1 MRYELR
7 TTFPITTGALVV
19 RSPVDTTDK
28 LLRWLYEF
36 LPVRAALRSDL
47 GRPTW
52 SATRYQDLNVRL
64 VMVTWYRNVFAATAD
79 RLRIDAAVTA
89 LPPVVKAAIGT
100 PEFEVLRVLGDAELV
115 DWSDPT
121 KIRITYP

>member
-7 TTFPITTGALVV
+7 TTFPIDTNALVV
-19 RSPVDTTDK
+19 PSPVDTTDK

-36 LPVRAALRSDL
+36 MPVRAGLRSDL

-52 SATRYQDLNVRL
+52 SASRYNDLNVRL

-79 RLRIDAAVTA
+79 RLRIDAAVPA
-89 LPPVVKAAIGT
+89 LPAVVRAPIGA
-100 PEFEVLRVLGDAELV
+100 PGFEVLRVLGDAELV

-121 KIRITYP
+121 KIRVTYP

>member
-7 TTFPITTGALVV
+7 TTLPIDTNLLRV
-19 RSPVDTTDK
+19 PIDTTDK

-36 LPVRAALRSDL
+36 LPVR
-47 GRPTW
+47 
-52 SATRYQDLNVRL
+52 
-64 VMVTWYRNVFAATAD
+64 VTEYRNVFAATAD
-79 RLRIDAAVTA
+79 RLRIDAAVPA
-89 LPPVVKAAIGT
+89 LPPVVRAPLGA

>member
-7 TTFPITTGALVV
+7 TTFTINTGALVV
-19 RSPVDTTDK
+19 RSAVDTTDK

-36 LPVRAALRSDL
+36 LPVTAALRSDL

-52 SATRYQDLNVRL
+52 SATRYNDPIVRL

-79 RLRIDAAVTA
+79 RLRIDAAVTD
-89 LPPVVKAAIGT
+89 LPSAVRAAIGT
-100 PEFEVLRVLGDAELV
+100 PGFDVLRVLGDAELV